1 MSARINMITLAIGVT
16 LLSSGAMAATSAGA
30 LTTTAT
36 VLSGCTIG
44 SATMAFGVYDPTS
57 GTPNDVNTTVAVVC
71 TSGVPYVIYSTTS
84 LGSRIMTTA
93 TGGAGQQI
101 TFGVFGSAADRT
113 AGNHLP
119 TFSDLGKISGTGTGL
134 PQPVSLFGRLAAGQN
149 ATPGAYTNALAT
161 TNLTVEY

>member
-16 LLSSGAMAATSAGA
+16 LLSSGAMAATTAGA

-57 GTPNDVNTTVAVVC
+57 ATDTDATTTVAVVC
-71 TSGVPYVIYSTTS
+71 TSGVPYVIYSTTA
-84 LGSRIMTTA
+84 LASRIMTTA
-93 TGGAGQQI
+93 TGGAGQQL
-101 TFGVFGSAADRT
+101 TVGVFGSTADRT

-119 TFSDLGKISGTGTGL
+119 TLSAAGTIAGTGTGL
-134 PQPVSLFGRLAAGQN
+134 PQLVSLFGRLAALQN

>member
-16 LLSSGAMAATSAGA
+16 LLSSGAMAAVTSGT

-44 SATMAFGVYDPTS
+44 SSTIAFGNYDPTS
-57 GTPNDVNTTVAVVC
+57 ATPNDAATTIPVVC
-71 TSGVPYVIYSTTS
+71 TSGVPFVIYSTTA
-84 LGSRIMTTA
+84 LASRFMTTPL
-93 TGGAGQQI
+93 GGAGQQL
-101 TFGVFGSAADRT
+101 TVGVFGSAADRT

-134 PQPVSLFGRLAAGQN
+134 PQLVDLFGRLAAGQN
-149 ATPGAYTNALAT
+149 APPGAYTNAAS
-161 TNLTVEY
+161 TNLTIEY